1 MLEIDSKVMGNKDRS
16 SFDLFGYLILPLTTL
31 STLTCQ

>member
-1 MLEIDSKVMGNKDRS
+1 MLEIDSKVMGNEDRS
-16 SFDLFGYLILPLTTL
+16 SFDLFGYLIPPLTTL